1 MMNWSKSRGEDPAFF
16 VSVKCYAEILQLC
29 FAFFEQTKPGTHNF
43 TRAGVTTFC
52 NLHRKHLYETVIQ
65 GH

>member
-43 TRAGVTTFC
+43 TRAGVTTSC
-52 NLHRKHLYETVIQ
+52 NLRREKLDEVVIQ